1 MQHDDTLRDNQH
13 RQPPLKGDE
22 LPLRVIQITD
32 SHLYADPE
40 KCLAGINTQQSFTQ
54 VLDSA
59 LQKFTKPDLILAT
72 GDLVHDASEAGYTWM
87 GKQFEKA
94 GIPTHCLAGNH
105 DDSSMMASTMTA
117 ANISS
122 PKAVK
127 RGNWL
132 LLLLDSSLPNHPGGH
147 LNDSELSILQ
157 RSLENHPNHH
167 VLICLHHH
175 PVPMGSRWLDDI
187 SLDNPA
193 SLFNIT
199 DHHTNV
205 RGVLWGHVHQHFDGE
220 RNGVKL
226 MSTPS
231 TCIQFTRKR
240 DEFSIEASPPGYR
253 WLELM
258 PNGEITGGVERLDE
272 LPQGLDVESS
282 GY

>member
-1 MQHDDTLRDNQH
+1 MFGCLLCFPSGALRA
-13 RQPPLKGDE
+13 RRVSSAASR
-22 LPLRVIQITD
+22 LPGVTSPR
-32 SHLYADPE
+32 
-40 KCLAGINTQQSFTQ
+40 F
-54 VLDSA
+54 A
-59 LQKFTKPDLILAT
+59 LHGWQR
-72 GDLVHDASEAGYTWM
+72 
-87 GKQFEKA
+87 
-94 GIPTHCLAGNH
+94 
-105 DDSSMMASTMTA
+105 
-117 ANISS
+117 
-122 PKAVK
+122 K

-157 RSLENHPNHH
+157 RSLESHPNHH

-199 DHHTNV
+199 DRHTNV

-231 TCIQFTRKR
+231 TCIQFTRNR
-240 DEFSIEASPPGYR
+240 SEFSIEASPPGYR

-272 LPQGLDVESS
+272 LPQGLNVESS